1 MNLGSEY
8 AFFHLYI
15 GVEDDR
21 KVSNCGD
28 RVDCLQWYN
37 RHQISILD
45 EMKKNRKMTLHYGT
59 DLFEDISSSLKLTQA
74 NEIIRQ
80 ASPEATNFIRKLG
93 YSASNDG
100 IKVNC
105 WRVYEALRVHRADI
119 TQFHP
124 HLVWSLPRRRS
135 KYSRVDEN
143 ILTISS

>member
-1 MNLGSEY
+1 
-8 AFFHLYI
+8 
-15 GVEDDR
+15 
-21 KVSNCGD
+21 
-28 RVDCLQWYN
+28 
-37 RHQISILD
+37 
-45 EMKKNRKMTLHYGT
+45 MTLHYGT

-100 IKVNC
+100 IKVYC

-143 ILTISS
+143 ILTISSSNKRSGRKLTTCSARRWDKSITVWLLLHSAQPYYQYQYQYQCNGSQLI